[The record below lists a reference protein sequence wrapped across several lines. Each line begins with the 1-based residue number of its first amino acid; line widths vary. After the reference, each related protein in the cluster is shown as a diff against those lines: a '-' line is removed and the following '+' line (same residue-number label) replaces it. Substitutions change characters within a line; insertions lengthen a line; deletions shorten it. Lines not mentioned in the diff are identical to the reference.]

1 MILYNRRSL
10 HYWLNQ
16 VVWEG
21 LRKGQLRRQGSM
33 AGVLSNGVE
42 RSSIGARPLV
52 RVYSPRGARRLLLA
66 TASPTVTIRHFR
78 WADVEYSASSQTAS
92 RSCASRSSSTG
103 SAESRAGTSS
113 PEVSRHEA
121 GSRQSRRRGC
131 RGRPRAGTR
140 PTLDSR
146 AGPPTVRQ
154 CRHGADRRSS
164 PSRAC
169 RSTAW
174 CSSSPIMRRSAL
186 ELAKEQGFVPRRTS
200 CILSGR
206 LVGRALP
213 TGYSAAGPRRGAL
226 GDDVAG
232 FAIGDRVACAGAG
245 FANHAE
251 VIVAPR

>member
-146 AGPPTVRQ
+146 AGPLLVRQ

-164 PSRAC
+164 SSRAC
-169 RSTAW
+169 RSTAGR
-174 CSSSPIMRRSAL
+174 SSSPIMRRSAL
-186 ELAKEQGFVPRRTS
+186 ELAKEQGFVRTYKRHLRPPVGGHAHGLLGRRAS
-200 CILSGR
+200 SW
-206 LVGRALP
+206 
-213 TGYSAAGPRRGAL
+213 AL
-226 GDDVAG
+226 GETWRASRSATVSRAQ
-232 FAIGDRVACAGAG
+232 AQVSRTT
-245 FANHAE
+245 
-251 VIVAPR
+251 PR